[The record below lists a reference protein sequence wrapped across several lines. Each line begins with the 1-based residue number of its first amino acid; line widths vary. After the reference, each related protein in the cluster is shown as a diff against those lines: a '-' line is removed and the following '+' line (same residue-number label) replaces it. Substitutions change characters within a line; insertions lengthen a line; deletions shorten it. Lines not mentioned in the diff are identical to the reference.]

1 MTSGNSMPPGPNSQP
16 GPQSGQNPGPQGG
29 QPQYGQQ
36 PPSEQQGQQGYY
48 GAPPQNGGYQGGP
61 QQGGQQYP
69 GQGGPGY
76 YGQPG
81 DENGGGNKKSRAWLW
96 WLIGV
101 IVVAIIA
108 GLVYMFVWGPWS
120 KRESNTLD
128 VDRPTAPTE
137 AMPTI
142 PSPPSVP
149 GGSTGPN
156 SSDDPFGP
164 STPGSTDDPFG
175 PNPTSP
181 GDINLPSSNPSHN
194 PWNSAPPSNFGS
206 VDPRTGATLE
216 SFKDV
221 PQFCEWQFGK
231 TSWRATDD
239 SMTYQGANSGEGFT
253 DVTCGLSLVTLNSSK
268 LEPGVQA
275 PGVDKLMD
283 AMIYGKQEKGTV
295 KDNELGNFLPNNK
308 PLRIDYEITQDNIKI
323 EVSAR

>member
-16 GPQSGQNPGPQGG
+16 GPQPGPPPGPNSEPQPG
-29 QPQYGQQ
+29 QYPGQQ
-36 PPSEQQGQQGYY
+36 YP
-48 GAPPQNGGYQGGP
+48 
-61 QQGGQQYP
+61 GQQYP

-81 DENGGGNKKSRAWLW
+81 DENGGGDKKKSRAWLW

-101 IVVAIIA
+101 LAVAIIA

-120 KRESNTLD
+120 KRESNTID

-142 PSPPSVP
+142 PAPPSVP

-156 SSDDPFGP
+156 PTEDPFGP

-181 GDINLPSSNPSHN
+181 GGTNLPSYDPSHN
-194 PWNSAPPSNFGS
+194 PWSSAPPSNFGS
-206 VDPRTGATLE
+206 LDPNTGATLQ

-221 PQFCEWQFGK
+221 PQYCEWQFGK
-231 TSWRATDD
+231 SSWRATDD
-239 SMTYQGANSGEGFT
+239 GMTYQGPNSGEAFT
-253 DVTCGLSLVTLNSSK
+253 DVTCGMSLISLNSSN
-268 LEPGVQA
+268 QA
-275 PGVDKLMD
+275 PGVEKIMD
-283 AMIYGKQEKGTV
+283 AMIHGKQGKGTIEGN
-295 KDNELGNFLPNNK
+295 DLGNFLPNNK
-308 PLRIDYEITQDNIKI
+308 PLRIDYEINQNNIKI
-323 EVSAR
+323 EVSAK

>member
-16 GPQSGQNPGPQGG
+16 GPQPGPQPGQNP
-29 QPQYGQQ
+29 
-36 PPSEQQGQQGYY
+36 GQQGYY
-48 GAPPQNGGYQGGP
+48 GAPPQDGGYQGGP

-81 DENGGGNKKSRAWLW
+81 DENGGGDKKKSRAWLW

-101 IVVAIIA
+101 LVVALIA

-120 KRESNTLD
+120 KRESNTLN
-128 VDRPTAPTE
+128 VNRPTAPTE
-137 AMPTI
+137 SMPTI
-142 PSPPSVP
+142 PAPPSVP

-156 SSDDPFGP
+156 S
-164 STPGSTDDPFG
+164 TEDPFG

-181 GDINLPSSNPSHN
+181 SDINLPSHNPSHD
-194 PWNSAPPSNFGS
+194 PWSSAPPSNFGS
-206 VDPRTGATLE
+206 VDPNTGATVQ

>member
-16 GPQSGQNPGPQGG
+16 GPQPGPPPGPNSEPQPG
-29 QPQYGQQ
+29 QYAGQQ
-36 PPSEQQGQQGYY
+36 YP
-48 GAPPQNGGYQGGP
+48 
-61 QQGGQQYP
+61 GQQYP

-128 VDRPTAPTE
+128 VDRPAAPTE

-142 PSPPSVP
+142 PSPPSAP

-156 SSDDPFGP
+156 S
-164 STPGSTDDPFG
+164 TEDPFG

-181 GDINLPSSNPSHN
+181 SDINLPSHNPSHD
-194 PWNSAPPSNFGS
+194 PWSSAPPSNFGS
-206 VDPRTGATLE
+206 VDPNTGATVQ

-231 TSWRATDD
+231 TSWQATDD
-239 SMTYQGANSGEGFT
+239 SMTYQGPNSGEGFT
-253 DVTCGLSLVTLNSSK
+253 DVTCGMSLITLNSSNQSPDV
-268 LEPGVQA
+268 E
-275 PGVDKLMD
+275 KLMD
-283 AMIYGKQEKGTV
+283 AMIYGKQGKGSIEGP
-295 KDNELGNFLPNNK
+295 ELGNFLPNNK
-308 PLRIDYEITQDNIKI
+308 PLRIDYEINQNNIKI
-323 EVSAR
+323 EVSAK

>member
-1 MTSGNSMPPGPNSQP
+1 MPPGPNSQP
-16 GPQSGQNPGPQGG
+16 GPQPGPPPGPNSEPQPG
-29 QPQYGQQ
+29 QYPGQQ
-36 PPSEQQGQQGYY
+36 YP
-48 GAPPQNGGYQGGP
+48 
-61 QQGGQQYP
+61 GQQYP

-81 DENGGGNKKSRAWLW
+81 DENGGGDKKKSRAWLW

-101 IVVAIIA
+101 LAVAIIA

-149 GGSTGPN
+149 GGTTGPN
-156 SSDDPFGP
+156 STEDPFGP

-181 GDINLPSSNPSHN
+181 SDINLPSFNPSHD
-194 PWNSAPPSNFGS
+194 PWSSAPPSNFGS
-206 VDPRTGATLE
+206 LDPNTGASVQ

-221 PQFCEWQFGK
+221 PKFCEWQFGK
-231 TSWRATDD
+231 SSWRATDD
-239 SMTYQGANSGEGFT
+239 GMTYQGSNSGEGFT
-253 DVTCGLSLVTLNSSK
+253 DVTCGMSLISLNSSN
-268 LEPGVQA
+268 QA
-275 PGVDKLMD
+275 PGVEKIMD
-283 AMIYGKQEKGTV
+283 AMIYGKQGKGTIEGN
-295 KDNELGNFLPNNK
+295 DLGNFLPNNK
-308 PLRIDYEITQDNIKI
+308 PLRIDYEINRNNIKI
-323 EVSAR
+323 EVSAK

>member
-1 MTSGNSMPPGPNSQP
+1 MPPGPNSQP
-16 GPQSGQNPGPQGG
+16 GPPPGPNSEPQPG
-29 QPQYGQQ
+29 QYP
-36 PPSEQQGQQGYY
+36 
-48 GAPPQNGGYQGGP
+48 
-61 QQGGQQYP
+61 GQQYP

-81 DENGGGNKKSRAWLW
+81 DENGGGDKKKSRAWLW

-101 IVVAIIA
+101 LAVAIIV

-120 KRESNTLD
+120 KRESKTID

-142 PSPPSVP
+142 PAPPSVP

-156 SSDDPFGP
+156 ATEDPFGP
-164 STPGSTDDPFG
+164 GTPGSTDDPFG

-181 GDINLPSSNPSHN
+181 GGTNLPSHN
-194 PWNSAPPSNFGS
+194 PSHDPWSSAPPSNFGS
-206 VDPRTGATLE
+206 LDPNTGATLQ

-231 TSWRATDD
+231 TSWQATDD
-239 SMTYQGANSGEGFT
+239 GMTYQGPNSGEGFT
-253 DVTCGLSLVTLNSSK
+253 DVTCGMSLITLNSSNQSPDV
-268 LEPGVQA
+268 E
-275 PGVDKLMD
+275 KLMD
-283 AMIYGKQEKGTV
+283 AMIYGKQGKGSIEGP
-295 KDNELGNFLPNNK
+295 ELGNFLPNNK